1 MKGALYSSD
10 SLSNILFHKDWH
22 VLLHLGDGMAF
33 VYGVC
38 MSACVMGF
46 YVGMMELGFVPVS
59 TVVTCKV
66 CDVEVFVIG

>member
-1 MKGALYSSD
+1 
-10 SLSNILFHKDWH
+10 
-22 VLLHLGDGMAF
+22 MAF

-38 MSACVMGF
+38 MSACVIGF